1 MNQYEM
7 IENAKHFMNEL
18 FKLMEGKG
26 KEYARKGG
34 AFDNWDKAAL
44 RRETIPEDALAGA
57 QVKHQ
62 VSIDDMI
69 ADLKEGKE
77 HDLKKW
83 KEKLGDDIIYRL
95 ILYCMILRRDRK

>member
-1 MNQYEM
+1 MTQYEM
-7 IENAKHFMNEL
+7 IENAKHFMDEL
-18 FKLMEGKG
+18 FKLMGGKG
-26 KEYARKGG
+26 KEYTRRG
-34 AFDNWDKAAL
+34 AFDNFDQAAL
-44 RRETIPEDALAGA
+44 RRKTIPEDALAGME
-57 QVKHQ
+57 VKHQ

-95 ILYCMILRRDRK
+95 ILYCMIIRRDRS